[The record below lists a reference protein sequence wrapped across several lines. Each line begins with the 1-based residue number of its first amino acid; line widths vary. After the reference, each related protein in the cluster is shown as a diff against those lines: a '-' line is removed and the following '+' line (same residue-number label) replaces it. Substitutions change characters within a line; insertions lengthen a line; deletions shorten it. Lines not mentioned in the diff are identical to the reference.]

1 MKIKAII
8 FGATVATILSTPVLA
23 SQGNTSQGVPTLE
36 RGVSSTQILAQGQ
49 SKRFNI
55 NIEQATTLQV
65 TSEHFPGI
73 RSYGNRISAVLY
85 NESGQRVAEAS
96 SPQGHFNLVHQLQPG
111 NYQLEVTGRSGG
123 GSNANDDNRY
133 KLHVVY

>member
-1 MKIKAII
+1 MKFKAII

-23 SQGNTSQGVPTLE
+23 SLGNTSQGAPTLE
-36 RGVSSTQILAQGQ
+36 RGVSSTLILAQGH

-73 RSYGNRISAVLY
+73 TSTGNRISAVLY
-85 NESGQRVAEAS
+85 NEAGQQVAKAS
-96 SPQGHFNLVHQLQPG
+96 SPRGHFELIRQLQPG
-111 NYQLEVTGRSGG
+111 NYQLEVSG
-123 GSNANDDNRY
+123 SSLNQSDSNRY
-133 KLHVVY
+133 ELHVAY

>member
-1 MKIKAII
+1 MKFKAII

-23 SQGNTSQGVPTLE
+23 SLGNTSQGAPTLE
-36 RGVSSTQILAQGQ
+36 RGVSSTLILAQGH

-73 RSYGNRISAVLY
+73 TSTGNRISAVLY
-85 NESGQRVAEAS
+85 NEAGQQVAEAS
-96 SPQGHFNLVHQLQPG
+96 SPRGHFELVRQLQPG
-111 NYQLEVTGRSGG
+111 NYQLEVTGSSMGG
-123 GSNANDDNRY
+123 TKENSNNSY
-133 KLHVVY
+133 ELHVAY

>member
-1 MKIKAII
+1 MKFKAII

-23 SQGNTSQGVPTLE
+23 SLGNTSQGAPTLE
-36 RGVSSTQILAQGQ
+36 RGVSSTLILAQGH

-73 RSYGNRISAVLY
+73 TSTGNRISAVLY
-85 NESGQRVAEAS
+85 NEAGQQV
-96 SPQGHFNLVHQLQPG
+96 
-111 NYQLEVTGRSGG
+111 
-123 GSNANDDNRY
+123 
-133 KLHVVY
+133 

>member
-1 MKIKAII
+1 MKFKAII

-23 SQGNTSQGVPTLE
+23 SLGNTSQGAPTLE
-36 RGVSSTQILAQGQ
+36 RGVSSTLILAQGH

-73 RSYGNRISAVLY
+73 TSTGNRISAVLY
-85 NESGQRVAEAS
+85 NEAGQQVAEAS
-96 SPQGHFNLVHQLQPG
+96 SPRGHFELIRQLQPG
-111 NYQLEVTGRSGG
+111 NYQLEVTGSSMGG
-123 GSNANDDNRY
+123 TKENSNNSY
-133 KLHVVY
+133 ELHVAY

>member
-1 MKIKAII
+1 MKFKAII

-73 RSYGNRISAVLY
+73 TSTGNRISAVLY
-85 NESGQRVAEAS
+85 NEAGKQVAEAS
-96 SPQGHFNLVHQLQPG
+96 SPRGHFELIRQLQPG
-111 NYQLEVTGRSGG
+111 NYQLEVSGSSLG
-123 GSNANDDNRY
+123 GNNQSDSNRY
-133 KLHVVY
+133 ELHVAY

>member
-1 MKIKAII
+1 MKFKAII

-23 SQGNTSQGVPTLE
+23 SLGNTSQGAPTLE

>member
-55 NIEQATTLQV
+55 KIEQATTLQV

-73 RSYGNRISAVLY
+73 RSYGNPISAVLY

-133 KLHVVY
+133 ELHVDY

>member
-1 MKIKAII
+1 MKFKAII

-36 RGVSSTQILAQGQ
+36 RGVSSTLILAQGH

-73 RSYGNRISAVLY
+73 TSTGNRISAVLY
-85 NESGQRVAEAS
+85 NEAGQQVAEAS
-96 SPQGHFNLVHQLQPG
+96 SPRGHFELIRQLQPG
-111 NYQLEVTGRSGG
+111 NYQLEVSGSSLG
-123 GSNANDDNRY
+123 GNNQSDSNRY
-133 KLHVVY
+133 ELHAAY